1 MPTTL
6 NQTPNVQECEAA
18 LVSHGFKISPRDP
31 KVKPEFTGAFM
42 VTDPEDDEDDG
53 GQEQDAEHDAADAA
67 DAGDEEVRGL

>member
-42 VTDPEDDEDDG
+42 VTDPEDDEDG
-53 GQEQDAEHDAADAA
+53 YAIV
-67 DAGDEEVRGL
+67 GDDRNELVVEAFNHLLT